1 MSVRTD
7 SPTAAFE
14 PQRLGLTLPNL
25 ALLQQRQGVL
35 STDADK
41 RSIAESVAS
50 EAASSA
56 AAAEDDDASVDPKKQ
71 RLGKFGG
78 APEPVPWMDLYA
90 DKDAPLEE
98 PTPETSWGIDPK
110 LYCGKGSIEG
120 LVSACVA
127 QMRKVN
133 EKRADVRARL
143 SDTATAV
150 ALKPAVVSAAEQGLD
165 VTPEEATFVRLQY
178 VLDVW
183 DGGFEKLGA
192 AGDRSPSEVR
202 AFLQEVKAKM
212 QAPLFPTSNKTKKP
226 KSADKAWQGIY
237 RALAALDALEEEL
250 GPLLECKG
258 ALKSQLGKNLYEAAE
273 EGILDSHTMS
283 SERVEEFQALL
294 RDAEPV
300 FDADS
305 WLLQWAQESFALIDD
320 AGRKRAAAKA
330 KLVEVLTKVDE
341 KAPFSADDPEFTTV
355 SKAEFARFN
364 SETIDYSGLT
374 TYLDLAGGFRALDGE
389 PKAASGLAHL
399 IGVHADEY
407 LKVQYDRIVRL
418 NRETGELE
426 PNVLTLTY
434 PQLERFAEDCHQA
447 GLEAWVTNEDRRW
460 ERFVRRRK
468 VIYDTEE
475 AERDVRE
482 RMAELPVDGT
492 QLMVAYR
499 RAVGLGV
506 ERTLDWML
514 AAERI
519 GALAIAQADELNA
532 LTELENRLRQTRIK
546 AETLFDSLQQAREAQ
561 RKRVEARAPAPSEER
576 AAILE
581 SAETKMTNLA
591 DKRLDDV
598 VGDTTKTRI
607 RRDVLKKFQEW
618 GVSTEAMERALEKN
632 RADDTQTTAA
642 TAGQRYFWSGRQ
654 ITADLPAVAVFAK
667 AFAELQKRDPMM
679 LGASPEFP
687 AYKDWRDRFAS
698 APVGDVAPPRAGD
711 ASPPAASDPPTFSS
725 VPGWFFTHIELYNA
739 QREVEV
745 VATWAGEN
753 AVLKRSVTDNVEVK
767 EDLPSLD
774 LHIKNACERYE
785 IHLANTV
792 SIQVAMDEYRATS
805 GFDLDGGLAW
815 DFSDDDPSTQSM
827 LISARIRVLKR
838 QKKAIQDYISTV
850 TKERAER
857 LQKPGPPSPSLEEY
871 VREQRMAAREGQ
883 LAKIKKLLQD
893 MQSILSKIQVPPPD
907 PDSDQKQAAL
917 QAQIDDLTRRLDALR
932 NGGDG
937 GDGGDDAGAQAAE
950 LKRALN
956 ALQKEKNL
964 QAEQLRIARLQA
976 QQEKNADSIS
986 KAVAELKTK
995 LEGTTIRLGL
1005 AFKRYDER
1013 RAAGEARLAAS
1024 EAGADADM
1032 PPTVAD
1038 DDDASLCNSTF
1049 TGAQLEALFDET
1061 PEVPGEDRRTRQE
1074 LWASFWKRG
1083 GATAAVPSDLEAVVP
1098 AVFRKANAKALLRE
1112 HLLGLFALDNEI
1124 REPHLQLA
1132 TCIENFGPGVPG
1144 PRRKPDESKLEEA
1157 IEQLLPFFESMVRYR
1172 NTMVAAK
1179 LLLLSDE
1186 KKKGAARNL
1195 LEDTEAAELSAA
1207 RNRAR
1212 RTLEQHAKHIPAS
1225 FCADARRMIALA
1237 NGRLPDPMTASQ
1249 PLFLPLRISAPPR
1262 VGKSATTLM
1271 TITLARR
1278 LGMLTLYSL
1287 APNKKIPI
1295 DEMMTKLGKLGWV
1308 GTSRTLQD
1316 ERRMRFHVTRMIGD
1330 RARQERGLH
1339 ENDGPPTL
1347 ESIQKHDL
1355 ILYSSEQDTDVE
1367 KAAAVLGAAKLTST
1381 IVFHARD
1388 EAQFLVKED
1397 IDESTKGYKTDF
1409 DAPPPKIL
1417 SLSRHFYG
1425 NLYNLNC
1432 LVSATLIPTLD
1443 EEGLWG
1449 YYGSATQNLRIG
1461 LSPTASEKAMGDR
1474 FGAELLPSL
1483 VPALQPTVPTTYM
1496 GSSNIATY
1504 STDEEPQVP
1513 VHLKASTTNYTA
1525 TNRDGSLKRLA
1536 RFAGSQPSASN
1547 LELVDL
1553 DHICGHFEQWL
1564 DSKNTPIGTRRTDD
1578 RLLVPTYIGAL
1589 SHNIVGG
1596 GLCSWVRMFGRLAHM
1611 RWMGSK
1617 EREEREG
1624 MAGADADVVAKF
1636 GCVFILFTSTMSVNS
1651 PVIATV
1657 RNSVGGEGL
1666 IQLVDDPEEEVHVG
1680 RTDRQIATEDQAL
1693 CFFYSPENNT
1703 SLTGAGGDVSFLLY
1717 RASSVQDAIYFADA
1731 RRFGVVRFAIL
1742 GHDKLAAG
1750 LTVQTT
1756 IKATARQP
1764 ERFFCPSHMALST
1777 STSTTLDSIL
1787 QMVGRTFVD
1796 LRTVEALSRDQWAI
1810 HILGSEA
1817 TAKNL
1822 TLYESLEKTMA
1833 DAGGVTPEDRMFQVL
1848 RKTMKGVPQTLQ
1860 VNFDDLGT
1868 VGTRRARLSALFG
1881 SKRDAAL
1888 DADDASSPSSDEE
1901 SDGDGDE
1908 DDDEGDEGE
1917 GEGEGDVVIT
1927 PVEDAGSS
1935 GLRRSGRRRADV
1947 MYDDAAVDALAL
1959 RKLFVSRR

>member
-14 PQRLGLTLPNL
+14 PQHLGLTLPNL
-25 ALLQQRQGVL
+25 ALLQQRQGVV

-41 RSIAESVAS
+41 RSMAESVAS
-50 EAASSA
+50 DAASSA
-56 AAAEDDDASVDPKKQ
+56 AAAEDDDASVDTKKQ
-71 RLGKFGG
+71 RLGGFGG
-78 APEPVPWMDLYA
+78 APEPVPWMDLYV
-90 DKDAPLEE
+90 DEDAPMEE
-98 PTPETSWGIDPK
+98 PTPPTSWGIDPK
-110 LYCGKGSIEG
+110 LYCGKGSVEDF
-120 LVSACVA
+120 VSACVA
-127 QMRKVN
+127 QMTKVN

-143 SDTATAV
+143 SDAATAV
-150 ALKPAVVSAAEQGLD
+150 ATAPVVLSAAELGLR

-178 VLDVW
+178 LLDVW
-183 DGGFEKLGA
+183 DDGFEKLGA

-212 QAPLFPTSNKTKKP
+212 QAPLFPTSKKTKKP
-226 KSADKAWQGIY
+226 KSVEKAWQGIY
-237 RALAALDALEEEL
+237 RALAALDVLEEEL

-283 SERVEEFQALL
+283 SERIEEFQALL
-294 RDAEPV
+294 RDAELV

-305 WLLQWAQESFALIDD
+305 WLLQWAQESFSLIDD

-330 KLVEVLTKVDE
+330 KLVEVLTKVNE
-341 KAPFSADDPEFTTV
+341 SAPFSADDPQFTTV
-355 SKAEFARFN
+355 RKAEFARFN
-364 SETIDYSGLT
+364 SQTIDYSGLT

-399 IGVHADEY
+399 IGIHADEY

-447 GLEAWVTNEDRRW
+447 GLEAWVTNEDQKW
-460 ERFVRRRK
+460 QRFVRRRK

-482 RMAELPVDGT
+482 RMAELPVNGT

-506 ERTLDWML
+506 DRTLDWML
-514 AAERI
+514 AAERMGTI
-519 GALAIAQADELNA
+519 ALAQADELNA
-532 LTELENRLRQTRIK
+532 LTELANRLKQPRIK

-561 RKRVEARAPAPSEER
+561 RRRVEAHAPAPSDER
-576 AAILE
+576 TAILE
-581 SAETKMTNLA
+581 SAQTKMTLLA
-591 DKRLDDV
+591 DKRLEDV

-607 RRDVLKKFQEW
+607 RRDVLKKFEEW
-618 GVSTEAMERALEKN
+618 GVSTEAMGRALEKN
-632 RADDTQTTAA
+632 RADDMQATAA

-667 AFAELQKRDPMM
+667 AFAELEKRDPMM

-687 AYKDWRDRFAS
+687 AYRQWRDRFAS
-698 APVGDVAPPRAGD
+698 APVGD
-711 ASPPAASDPPTFSS
+711 ASPPAASDTPTFSS

-753 AVLKRSVTDNVEVK
+753 TALKKLVADNAEVTESW
-767 EDLPSLD
+767 PTLD
-774 LHIKNACERYE
+774 THINAACKKYER
-785 IHLANTV
+785 HLANTV

-805 GFDLDGGLAW
+805 GFDMDGGLAW

-857 LQKPGPPSPSLEEY
+857 LQKPGPPFPSVEEY

-883 LAKIKKLLQD
+883 LATIRKLLQD

-907 PDSDQKQAAL
+907 PDADQKQAAL
-917 QAQIDDLTRRLDALR
+917 QAQIDDLTQRLDALR
-932 NGGDG
+932 GGGDG
-937 GDGGDDAGAQAAE
+937 GGGDDAGAQAAE

-956 ALQKEKNL
+956 ALQREKNL
-964 QAEQLRIARLQA
+964 QMEQLKLARLRA
-976 QQEKNADSIS
+976 QQEKDADSIS

-1013 RAAGEARLAAS
+1013 RAEGEARLAAS
-1024 EAGADADM
+1024 EAGADVDM

-1038 DDDASLCNSTF
+1038 DADASLCNSIF

-1061 PEVPGEDRRTRQE
+1061 SDVPVEDRRTREE
-1074 LWASFWKRG
+1074 LWASFWKKG
-1083 GATAAVPSDLEAVVP
+1083 GATASVPSDLAAVVP

-1207 RNRAR
+1207 HKRAQ
-1212 RTLEQHAKHIPAS
+1212 RTLEQYSKHIPAS

-1295 DEMMTKLGKLGWV
+1295 DEMMTKLGKLGWID
-1308 GTSRTLQD
+1308 TSRNTFQD
-1316 ERRMRFHVTRMIGD
+1316 KRRMRFRVTRMIGD
-1330 RARQERGLH
+1330 RARQEKGLH

-1347 ESIQKHDL
+1347 ESIQRHDL

-1388 EAQFLVKED
+1388 EAQFLVKDD

-1425 NLYNLNC
+1425 NLYGLNC

-1461 LSPTASEKAMGDR
+1461 LSPTASEKAINDR

-1504 STDEEPQVP
+1504 ATDEEPRVP
-1513 VHLKASTTNYTA
+1513 VHLKASITNYTA
-1525 TNRDGSLKRLA
+1525 ANRDGSLKRLA
-1536 RFAGSQPSASN
+1536 RFAGNKPSASN

-1564 DSKNTPIGTRRTDD
+1564 DSKNTPVGTRRQ
-1578 RLLVPTYIGAL
+1578 LLVPTYIGAL

-1596 GLCSWVRMFGRLAHM
+1596 GLCSWVRMFGRLAHK
-1611 RWMGSK
+1611 RWIGSK

-1624 MAGADADVVAKF
+1624 MAEAEADVVAKF
-1636 GCVFILFTSTMSVNS
+1636 GCVFILFTSTMAVDS

-1657 RNSVGGEGL
+1657 RNSVREDGR
-1666 IQLVDDPEEEVHVG
+1666 IQLADDPDEEVHVG
-1680 RTDRQIATEDQAL
+1680 RTDRLTATEDQAL
-1693 CFFYSPENNT
+1693 CFFYSPEKNA

-1717 RASSVQDAIYFADA
+1717 RASSVQDAIYFANA
-1731 RRFGVVRFAIL
+1731 QRFGVERFAIL

-1756 IKATARQP
+1756 IKAAGRQP

-1796 LRTVEALSRDQWAI
+1796 LRTVEALPRDQWAI
-1810 HILGSEA
+1810 HILGSED
-1817 TAKNL
+1817 TANNL
-1822 TLYESLEKTMA
+1822 ALYQSLESIVA

-1848 RKTMKGVPQTLQ
+1848 RRTMKGVPQTLQ
-1860 VNFDDLGT
+1860 TNFDDLGT
-1868 VGTRRARLSALFG
+1868 VGVRRARLSALFG
-1881 SKRDAAL
+1881 SKRDTSL

-1901 SDGDGDE
+1901 SDGDDGDDDEDE
-1908 DDDEGDEGE
+1908 DDDE
-1917 GEGEGDVVIT
+1917 GEGEGDVVMT
-1927 PVEDAGSS
+1927 TVEEAGS
-1935 GLRRSGRRRADV
+1935 GILRRSERTRADV
-1947 MYDDAAVDALAL
+1947 VYDEAAVDGLDL